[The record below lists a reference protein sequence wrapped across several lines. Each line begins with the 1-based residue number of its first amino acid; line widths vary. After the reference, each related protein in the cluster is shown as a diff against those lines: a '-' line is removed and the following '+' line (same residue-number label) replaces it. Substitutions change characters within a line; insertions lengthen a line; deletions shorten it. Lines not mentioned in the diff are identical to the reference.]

1 MAKKSH
7 QKRLS
12 LLSATPSLREGATC
26 VGAFAG
32 CAAELTSLLR
42 NSVRTT
48 AASQLTKHERT
59 CAHATPQTPRRRRI
73 HKGFGNH
80 TGHRCVRPPVGAPFQ
95 PSPGGEGANTGPS
108 AAMARVD
115 VWFLFFGFQSPCVR
129 AEERSARDGWGC
141 RRTPPTSTSDLPQL
155 FERSA
160 QRVVSSAARPARE
173 HRRLPRAQ
181 HGDTDSRAGVL
192 W

>member
-1 MAKKSH
+1 MAVASFVPRGIGRVPGYAPGSAVTFFGQKKSP
-7 QKRLS
+7 KMALPAVCDPFAARRGN
-12 LLSATPSLREGATC
+12 LRWG
-26 VGAFAG
+26 
-32 CAAELTSLLR
+32 
-42 NSVRTT
+42 
-48 AASQLTKHERT
+48 
-59 CAHATPQTPRRRRI
+59 I
-73 HKGFGNH
+73 HKGFGNP
-80 TGHRCVRPPVGAPFQ
+80 TGHRCARPPVGAPFQ

-129 AEERSARDGWGC
+129 AEERSARGGWGC

-160 QRVVSSAARPARE
+160 QREVSSAARPARE
-173 HRRLPRAQ
+173 HHRLPRAQ